1 MTNLELVIF
10 TNLFSILLYYAFIKS
25 VLKRK
30 AKKPLDYIL
39 IVVLYVL
46 NALTVYYV
54 SPVPKFIVL
63 IALSIVFTMLIF
75 KVSFKKSLLANLLYN
90 AITISI
96 QMIGLLVMMRVTGKE
111 WSQITNNESFIG
123 DLSCQIVMFLIV
135 MVMNTVFRK
144 GVLTNLDIKGWI
156 TFALYPLFTIIAV
169 LVLAF
174 SVDKKSV
181 DDVYIGMVILASGMF
196 ILSIAIFMLIDNVV
210 RRENVIHEK
219 EIMLGQT
226 EHLNQMY
233 RSLSEEREKQKALM
247 LMLAREGKTEEQI
260 RDIEEQ
266 LGKEVQSVDIIDT
279 GNPLINA
286 VLNIKYLEAK
296 EKGIIIPFIAD
307 NLKDI
312 KISDS
317 DLVTIITNIL
327 DNAIE
332 AVLKCDEKHIVFKII
347 KDRGTLII
355 DSTNNYKG
363 ELPADQDFVTTKSD
377 KKSHGFGLANIKNT
391 VKANNGNCF
400 IDTEGG
406 IFHISIA
413 LPLA

>member
-30 AKKPLDYIL
+30 AEKPLDYIL

-96 QMIGLLVMMRVTGKE
+96 VTGKE

-233 RSLSEEREKQKALM
+233 RSLSEEREKQKARSHDYINHLNVM

-260 RDIEEQ
+260 RYIEEQ

-363 ELPADQDFVTTKSD
+363 
-377 KKSHGFGLANIKNT
+377 
-391 VKANNGNCF
+391 
-400 IDTEGG
+400 
-406 IFHISIA
+406 
-413 LPLA
+413 